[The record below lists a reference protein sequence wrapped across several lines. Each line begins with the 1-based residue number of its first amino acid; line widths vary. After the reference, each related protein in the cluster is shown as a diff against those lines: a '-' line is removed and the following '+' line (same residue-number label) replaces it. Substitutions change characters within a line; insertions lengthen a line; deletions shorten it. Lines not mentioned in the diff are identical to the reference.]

1 MVCDVIKIIL
11 CNTTTINNSCSHG
24 EAAAMKPPSP
34 QAKIWDTPS
43 AYREVMEKEDIWMG
57 GKNRKDREI
66 NKNEC
71 SKLLQNGQT
80 NPKLKNS

>member
-1 MVCDVIKIIL
+1 
-11 CNTTTINNSCSHG
+11 
-24 EAAAMKPPSP
+24 
-34 QAKIWDTPS
+34 
-43 AYREVMEKEDIWMG
+43 MEKEDIWMG

-80 NPKLKNS
+80 NPKLKNSYTKNEIDRR